1 MPIRPSH
8 HRPQPSA
15 GPARGNEPVGAGV
28 ERVADAGVR
37 KVEDGFEK
45 GSADPLVDAA
55 MKRFARRTQRALGD
69 DAMSMARRAAGLEP
83 ARSDHLTEA
92 QLADLESA
100 AVDLIKELPVRALS
114 PELASRVEHE
124 IKRRGLDVKDPGAY
138 TLGNLG
144 ELGSEV
150 AKESVAKLK
159 KDHPGAY
166 YGLAAG
172 AAVGGAVY
180 AYRHGSDALERLGIK
195 PELTKKLGE
204 RTEAGARFSWGE
216 RLSDLSGRLNLSHR
230 TGEGDNGTT
239 YDASVEASHRDGGLR
254 MDAAEVGVRHRRT
267 TDRSTTTLSGAVD
280 LERTD
285 GAFRVRAADLQ
296 SSYSV
301 TGDRSSTTLRGAVS
315 ATSIDDRLAVETARL
330 SVDHRIEDAG
340 RTIDLAGEAV
350 ASRVDG
356 QLDLTSLRLGMTHSR
371 NFDNGVTTTATA
383 GLVASNDRTTGLT
396 VDRVDVGHELAG
408 VNTKLSHKLQLDG
421 VGGITSGASTLTHA
435 HASHGASSV
444 EARYGSGLALESM
457 SVGYAFSRKLGDG
470 ELQVKGRAGYAVRTG
485 TLDASLS
492 AGYTKED
499 LEIALTGGRNEVLG
513 NHVGVGLK
521 WSF

>member
-15 GPARGNEPVGAGV
+15 GPARQRARGHGA

-83 ARSDHLTEA
+83 ARPDHLTEA

-114 PELASRVEHE
+114 PELASRLEHE
-124 IKRRGLDVKDPGAY
+124 IKRRGLDVNDPGAY

-180 AYRHGSDALERLGIK
+180 AYRHGS
-195 PELTKKLGE
+195 
-204 RTEAGARFSWGE
+204 
-216 RLSDLSGRLNLSHR
+216 
-230 TGEGDNGTT
+230 
-239 YDASVEASHRDGGLR
+239 
-254 MDAAEVGVRHRRT
+254 
-267 TDRSTTTLSGAVD
+267 TLW
-280 LERTD
+280 
-285 GAFRVRAADLQ
+285 
-296 SSYSV
+296 
-301 TGDRSSTTLRGAVS
+301 S
-315 ATSIDDRLAVETARL
+315 A
-330 SVDHRIEDAG
+330 
-340 RTIDLAGEAV
+340 
-350 ASRVDG
+350 
-356 QLDLTSLRLGMTHSR
+356 
-371 NFDNGVTTTATA
+371 
-383 GLVASNDRTTGLT
+383 
-396 VDRVDVGHELAG
+396 
-408 VNTKLSHKLQLDG
+408 
-421 VGGITSGASTLTHA
+421 
-435 HASHGASSV
+435 
-444 EARYGSGLALESM
+444 
-457 SVGYAFSRKLGDG
+457 
-470 ELQVKGRAGYAVRTG
+470 
-485 TLDASLS
+485 
-492 AGYTKED
+492 
-499 LEIALTGGRNEVLG
+499 
-513 NHVGVGLK
+513 
-521 WSF
+521 